1 MNTQIEVSETDFKLV
16 TKLQNC
22 TAAERNEILLTL
34 YERYKNLIL
43 KICFDYL
50 KDYDQAQDVFHD
62 AFIKIIENAGKLK
75 NPEVFRSWFITITRN
90 LCIDRLRRMSFKDRE
105 AITPQVVADRIED
118 VFIASIEKDRVLL
131 HLSDCVHM
139 LDESLMEILRL
150 RWKGLK
156 AVQIS
161 EAIGMNRAELRRY
174 YRKIRRILE
183 SHMEERGI
191 KITIDQIIHL
201 GEIQGTI

>member
-1 MNTQIEVSETDFKLV
+1 MNTQNEVSETDFKLV

-22 TAAERNEILLTL
+22 SAAERNEILLIL
-34 YERYKNLIL
+34 YDRYKNLIL
-43 KICFDYL
+43 KICFHYL

-62 AFIKIIENAGKLK
+62 AFIKVIENAGKLK

-90 LCIDRLRRMSFKDRE
+90 LCIDRLRRMPFKDRE
-105 AITPQVVADRIED
+105 AITSHVVADRSED
-118 VFIASIEKDRVLL
+118 VFIASIEKDRVLF
-131 HLSDCVHM
+131 HLSNCVHM

-156 AVQIS
+156 AAQIS

-201 GEIQGTI
+201 GEIQGTL